1 MRPIDRLLQMKGL
14 TMRGFFKFVA
24 FSAIAAFCLLLA
36 VVASDQG
43 PWYFAWLL
51 GTMMII
57 LLSVAGGVMFETQFA
72 EKKEL
77 ANRQKENKA

>member
-1 MRPIDRLLQMKGL
+1 MI
-14 TMRGFFKFVA
+14 GFVKFVA
-24 FSAIAAFCLLLA
+24 FSAIGSFCLLLA

-72 EKKEL
+72 EKKEQS
-77 ANRQKENKA
+77 NREKEDKA